1 MNSKN
6 LKSLDYYSPI
16 WCADVKQKLRISPTA
31 AKIFEIESL
40 DPIDMSDDELAEWGF
55 KYMGS
60 APSVEGKMTM
70 YKADI
75 SHAAVISSDVDF
87 RWSHTFAFSDDFP
100 PEVTMG
106 DLGIRA

>member
-1 MNSKN
+1 
-6 LKSLDYYSPI
+6 
-16 WCADVKQKLRISPTA
+16 
-31 AKIFEIESL
+31 
-40 DPIDMSDDELAEWGF
+40 
-55 KYMGS
+55 MGS

>member
-1 MNSKN
+1 MHKRWSQ
-6 LKSLDYYSPI
+6 I
-16 WCADVKQKLRISPTA
+16 ADNPQRA
-31 AKIFEIESL
+31 DAWFN
-40 DPIDMSDDELAEWGF
+40 MADDELAEWGF